1 MFAFS
6 NKNIPISELEK
17 IYFSIEGDINTQIND
32 DIPVIALL
40 NSLGNKYFVRDLK
53 DSATYH
59 LANVFVSNLVLSL
72 LDIGTGYLKTLG
84 LSEEDA
90 FEALFPLIEGNIK
103 NIQENGFVNSLTG
116 PAARGDV
123 ETIKKHLEALN
134 NEDKCLYNS
143 LSLNLLKLVGMRKLQ
158 EQENREKDCEIN
170 CFNKKDAL
178 RNLLNESEKYREIF
192 RLLGGK
198 E

>member
-134 NEDKCLYNS
+134 NEDKGLYNS

-170 CFNKKDAL
+170 CFNKEDAL